1 MQCPKC
7 GQPIRLGSRLCPNC
21 GAWLGESEAPENLD
35 TGRLKAAGTNAGGT
49 NTGDTYVIPPP
60 SQVPVTRPPVAPP
73 TVNEASA
80 LGSWGPPNAA
90 HRVEQ
95 PAPFGVGATDPGTMV
110 PEFEEATTLSARRS
124 KPQYWT
130 LTLPNGIVELVT
142 GRIVIGR
149 QPEFMPSL
157 PSARLIPVPDP
168 TRSVSKNHACFSI
181 SGANL
186 VVEDL
191 GSTNGIIVT
200 RPDGHE
206 HDIGVRG
213 RAELEAGAKVELGD
227 VVLTVG
233 RV

>member
-7 GQPIRLGSRLCPNC
+7 GQPIRIGSRLCPNC
-21 GAWLGESEAPENLD
+21 GAWLGESDGASSRDVPRPE
-35 TGRLKAAGTNAGGT
+35 GTFSSP
-49 NTGDTYVIPPP
+49 DTYVIPPP
-60 SQVPVTRPPVAPP
+60 SAQPQQSRAAEFPVAPRATP
-73 TVNEASA
+73 QTPGSP
-80 LGSWGPPNAA
+80 LGSWGPPKRSD
-90 HRVEQ
+90 RVDQ
-95 PAPFGVGATDPGTMV
+95 PAPYGVQDDAAV
-110 PEFEEATTLSARRS
+110 PQEFDEATTLSARRS

-142 GRIVIGR
+142 DRIVLGR

-168 TRSVSKNHACFSI
+168 TRSVSKNHACFSL
-181 SGANL
+181 SGPNL
-186 VVEDL
+186 IVEDL

-227 VVLTVG
+227 VVVTVG
-233 RV
+233 KV

>member
-21 GAWLGESEAPENLD
+21 GAWLGEAEAPENLD
-35 TGRLKAAGTNAGGT
+35 TGSLKSAGASTA
-49 NTGDTYVIPPP
+49 DTFVIPPP
-60 SQVPVTRPPVAPP
+60 SQVPVARPPVAPP
-73 TVNEASA
+73 TVNQASS

-95 PAPFGVGATDPGTMV
+95 PAPFGVGATDPGIMV
-110 PEFEEATTLSARRS
+110 PEFDEATTLSARRS

-149 QPEFMPSL
+149 QPEFMPEL

-181 SGANL
+181 SGATL

-213 RAELEAGAKVELGD
+213 RTELEAGAKVELGD

-233 RV
+233 KV